1 MIMPIRMRIFSFLV
15 GLSLFILIIEL
26 VRRRKMKEEYSF
38 IWLLS
43 GVLICVISVSYEVI
57 AWITPL
63 VGAVYG
69 PSMLF
74 FFGLIFLAVISIFYS
89 VKLSHLSD
97 QVKNLAQKMSIL
109 ECEIKHKKEPPD
121 A

>member
-1 MIMPIRMRIFSFLV
+1 MIMPIKMRIFSFLV

-38 IWLLS
+38 LWLLS
-43 GVLICVISVSYEVI
+43 GVLICAVSVSYEII
-57 AWITPL
+57 AWITKL

-69 PSMLF
+69 PSMLL
-74 FFGLIFLAVISIFYS
+74 FFGLLFLAVISIFYS
-89 VKLSHLSD
+89 VKLSGISD

-109 ECEIKHKKEPPD
+109 ECEIKRQKKEP
-121 A
+121 